1 MRTIMDKDTP
11 SPHTNILELTAD
23 MVAAFLSKNK
33 IPVLDVP
40 SVIKEVHATL
50 SSVASGKS
58 GPEPQILKPAV
69 PIKNSVKSD
78 YIICLEDGKKFRTLK
93 RHLRRAFNMS
103 PEEYRKKWGLKHD
116 YPMVAP
122 AYAARRSQLAKSM
135 GLGSARLGVGKAT
148 GGAAKLTATQN
159 ASIQGPKKGRSR
171 KKAA

>member
-1 MRTIMDKDTP
+1 MDKETP

-23 MVAAFLSKNK
+23 MVAAFVSKNK
-33 IPVLDVP
+33 IPVLHVP
-40 SVIKEVHATL
+40 SVIKEVHAAL
-50 SSVASGKS
+50 SSVAIGKS

-69 PIKNSVKSD
+69 PIKSSVKSD
-78 YIICLEDGKKFRTLK
+78 YIICLEDGKTFKTLK
-93 RHLRRAFNMS
+93 RHLRRTFNMS

-122 AYAARRSQLAKSM
+122 AYAVKRSQLAKSM
-135 GLGSARLGVGKAT
+135 GLGNARSGLGKGT
-148 GGAAKLTATQN
+148 GGAATATQN